1 MKIIIARHGE
11 AETTSPDGTDRSRPL
26 TSKGEA
32 DVRKMANFFKIG
44 FKITKIYHSP
54 FERTTNTAKI
64 YTDILHPEQE
74 TESLDYLKA
83 GQDMSQVCPIIREF
97 SNSDTIL
104 LVGHSPDVSV
114 FAEKL
119 LGISGIGKSFLFSP
133 GSALAI
139 NVPREKFHDGQIIWF
154 VCPDFLC

>member
-11 AETTSPDGTDRSRPL
+11 AETTSPDGTDRSRSL
-26 TSKGEA
+26 TSKGKA
-32 DVRKMANFFKIG
+32 DVLKMADFFKIG

-54 FERTTNTAKI
+54 YERTTNTAKI
-64 YTDILHPEQE
+64 YTDILHPERE
-74 TESLDYLKA
+74 TESLDHLKA
-83 GQDMSQVCPIIREF
+83 GQDMAQVCPIIREY

-119 LGISGIGKSFLFSP
+119 LGISGVGKSFLFSP

-154 VCPDFLC
+154 VCPDFLG

>member
-11 AETTSPDGTDRSRPL
+11 AETTSLDGTDRSRPL
-26 TSKGEA
+26 TAKGEA
-32 DVRKMANFFKIG
+32 DVRKMGNFFKTG

-54 FERTTNTAKI
+54 YERTKNTAKI
-64 YTDILHPEQE
+64 YTDILQPEQE
-74 TESLDYLKA
+74 TESLNYLEA
-83 GQDMSQVCPIIREF
+83 GQDMSRVCPMIREY
-97 SNSDTIL
+97 SNSDAIL
-104 LVGHSPDVSV
+104 LVGHSPDVSI

-119 LGISGIGKSFLFSP
+119 LGISGVGKSFLFSP

>member
-11 AETTSPDGTDRSRPL
+11 AEPISPDGTDRSRPL
-26 TSKGEA
+26 TIKGEN
-32 DVRKMANFFKIG
+32 DIHKMARFFQVG
-44 FKITKIYHSP
+44 FKVTKIFHSP
-54 FERTTNTAKI
+54 YLRTTHTAKI

-74 TESLDYLKA
+74 TESLNDLEA
-83 GQDMSQVCPIIREF
+83 GQDMSRVCPLIQGL

-119 LGISGIGKSFLFSP
+119 LGIGGVGKSFLFSP
-133 GSALAI
+133 GAALAV

-154 VCPDFLC
+154 VCPEFLS